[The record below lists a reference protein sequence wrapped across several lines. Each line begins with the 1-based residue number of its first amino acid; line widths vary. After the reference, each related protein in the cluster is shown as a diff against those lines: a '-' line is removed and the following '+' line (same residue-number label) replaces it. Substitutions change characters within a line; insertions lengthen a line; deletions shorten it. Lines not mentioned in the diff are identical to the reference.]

1 MYMYIYIL
9 PLYRTAPFFG
19 ALLVILVLVHSTLLQ
34 LGDHPVYYLTTPRG
48 SVTMV
53 TVEYTKRS
61 VAQLMVDG
69 VSGVTGDI
77 ALALVDAAFNQD
89 TDIVPHHCM

>member
-1 MYMYIYIL
+1 MS
-9 PLYRTAPFFG
+9 
-19 ALLVILVLVHSTLLQ
+19 LVLVHSTLLQ

-61 VAQLMVDG
+61 VARLTVDG
-69 VSGVTGDI
+69 VSGVTGDS
-77 ALALVDAAFNQD
+77 APVFVDAAFNQD
-89 TDIVPHHCM
+89 TDTAPHHCM